1 MRKFMVVFLSLM
13 LAFSASAALAEPT
26 NNEIV
31 FVCSEEIT
39 GTDIQ
44 MITWE
49 NLVHR
54 LLYSS
59 MIVMDETASNP
70 VSNLVTEISI
80 ENDGKDLVFTIP
92 EGICFSN
99 GDPVTGQ
106 AIVDNFTRYRE
117 VSIYSSDLDPVS
129 SIEADGNTVTFHC
142 EQAAPY
148 LWAVLATT
156 YSGIDNVA
164 AIEDDNAFNMAAVT
178 YGPYRVESW
187 DQGQQITL
195 VRNEYYQGNNYYAE
209 NRGTVYPDKVTV
221 RFISDDYT
229 RVNELISGN
238 VDWIEAV
245 PASNLE
251 ELRNTPGV
259 VIAETYQAG
268 VDYLLLNT
276 KDPVLS
282 DYNVRMA
289 INKAINREELCAALN
304 NTVIT
309 AQGFLSPSQIGY
321 SAESAAELGEKYSY
335 DPEGAAQLLADAG
348 WADTDGD
355 GILDKDGQKLSFEF
369 LSPNDYTALKNA
381 APVLQYQLKQVGIDL
396 QISEMESAVTKTK
409 AQEGTYQIAARKY
422 SWSDADM
429 LVNLFGTSSRY
440 YSDETIDALLEDA
453 RYETDGALRAEKYAL
468 VQDEIYNQLP
478 GIPLFYE
485 IQYSAYSDKI
495 QGVKYTSTGSLVVD
509 DLYKAD

>member
-1 MRKFMVVFLSLM
+1 MRKLVSLILALM
-13 LAFSASAALAEPT
+13 LALSAAAVAEPT
-26 NNEIV
+26 STEIV

-44 MITWE
+44 QITWE
-49 NLVHR
+49 NLVHQ
-54 LLYSS
+54 LLYAS
-59 MIVMDETASNP
+59 MIVMDESAANP
-70 VSNLVTEISI
+70 VSSLATEVSI
-80 ENDGKDLVFTIP
+80 ENDGKDLVFTLP

-99 GDPVTGQ
+99 GDPVTAQ
-106 AIVDNFTRYRE
+106 SVVDNFARYRE
-117 VSIYSSDLDPVS
+117 VSVYASDLDPVS
-129 SIEADGNTVTFHC
+129 SIEADGDKVIFHC

-156 YSGIDNVA
+156 YAGIDDVA
-164 AIEDDNAFNMAAVT
+164 AIEDDSAFNMAVIT
-178 YGPYRVESW
+178 YGPYKVESW
-187 DQGQQITL
+187 EQGQQITL

-245 PASNLE
+245 PASNLA
-251 ELRNTPGV
+251 ELQNTPGV
-259 VIAETYQAG
+259 KIAETYQAG

-276 KDPVLS
+276 EDPILS
-282 DYNVRMA
+282 DYNVRLA
-289 INKAINREELCAALN
+289 INKAINRDELCAALN
-304 NTVIT
+304 DTVIT

-348 WADTDGD
+348 WADSDGD
-355 GILDKDGQKLSFEF
+355 GILDKDGQKLTIEF
-369 LSPNDYTALKNA
+369 LAPNDYTALKNA
-381 APVLQYQLKQVGIDL
+381 APVLQYQLKQAGIDL
-396 QISEMESAVTKTK
+396 QISEMESSVTKTK
-409 AQEGTYQIAARKY
+409 AKEGDYQMAARKY
-422 SWSDADM
+422 AWSDADM
-429 LVNLFGTSSRY
+429 LVNLFGSSSGY

-453 RYETDGALRAEKYAL
+453 RYETDGAARAEKYGLA
-468 VQDEIYNQLP
+468 QDEIFNQLP

-485 IQYSAYSDKI
+485 IQYSAYSEKL
-495 QGVKYTSTGSLVVD
+495 QGVKFTSTGSLVVD
-509 DLYKAD
+509 DLYKAE

>member
-1 MRKFMVVFLSLM
+1 MRRFLVLLLALM
-13 LAFSASAALAEPT
+13 LAIATPVLAVT
-26 NNEIV
+26 NNYEIV
-31 FVCSEEIT
+31 FVCSEEST
-39 GTDIQ
+39 GTEIQ

-49 NLVHR
+49 NLVHQ

-59 MIVMDETASNP
+59 MIVMDETASTP
-70 VSNLVTEISI
+70 MSNLASEVTI

-99 GDPVTGQ
+99 GDPVTAQ
-106 AIVDNFTRYRE
+106 AVVDNFTRYRE
-117 VSIYSSDLDPVS
+117 VSVYSSDLDPVS
-129 SIEADGNTVTFHC
+129 SIEADGNKIIFHC

-156 YSGIDNVA
+156 YSGIDDVA
-164 AIEDDNAFNMAAVT
+164 AIEDDNAFNMAAIT

-187 DQGQQITL
+187 EQGQQITL
-195 VRNEYYQGNNYYAE
+195 VRNEYYKGNNYYAE
-209 NRGTVYPDKVTV
+209 NRGTVYPDKVIV

-251 ELRNTPGV
+251 ELRNTPGI

-268 VDYLLLNT
+268 VNYLLLNT
-276 KDPVLS
+276 EDPILS
-282 DYNVRMA
+282 DYNVRLA
-289 INKAINREELCAALN
+289 INKAINRDELCAALN

-321 SAESAAELGEKYSY
+321 SEESAADLGAKYSY

-409 AQEGTYQIAARKY
+409 AQDGDYQITARKY
-422 SWSDADM
+422 AWSDADM
-429 LVNLFGTSSRY
+429 LVNLFGTSSGY

-453 RYETDGALRAEKYAL
+453 RYETDGTLRAEKYAL
-468 VQDEIYNQLP
+468 AQEEIYNQLP

-485 IQYSAYSDKI
+485 IEYRAYSEKV
-495 QGVKYTSTGSLVVD
+495 QGVKFTSTGALVVD